1 MKETRGRKS
10 RDTLPLKETQS
21 SMTGVV
27 TTKVTCNPH
36 YSKEIPCNCLFID
49 PHYKGMPTATA
60 TIPCNCLFID
70 PHYKGMLTAT
80 LAIPF
85 TVSSLIPTTKG
96 CPTATATIPCN
107 CLFIDP
113 HYKGM
118 PTATA
123 TIPCNCLF
131 IDPHYKG
138 MPTVTAT
145 IPCNSLTVS
154 LQMQLTKGGKIRLL
168 LYCIICGL
176 ESGQI
181 FFSLSQSSLKKIF
194 FSYSFFADFRGFLE
208 DFWRIVPKLTLT

>member
-36 YSKEIPCNCLFID
+36 YSKEIL
-49 PHYKGMPTATA
+49 
-60 TIPCNCLFID
+60 
-70 PHYKGMLTAT
+70 
-80 LAIPF
+80 
-85 TVSSLIPTTKG
+85 
-96 CPTATATIPCN
+96 CN

-181 FFSLSQSSLKKIF
+181 FFSLSQSSLKKNIF
-194 FSYSFFADFRGFLE
+194 FIFIFCGF
-208 DFWRIVPKLTLT
+208 